1 VAAGGVVVTPRDDL
15 RDRIAL
21 EMCELHERDGNGACP
36 ECREHARRVMAAIP
50 GLVDASNAREGWL
63 HSTADGD
70 VVRFG
75 PHPGLNQMLPRVLVI
90 SADGVS
96 RETGS

>member
-1 VAAGGVVVTPRDDL
+1 VTPRDDL
-15 RDRIAL
+15 RDRMLDTVQRVKMRHVDHVASDVEIVDAL
-21 EMCELHERDGNGACP
+21 LDL
-36 ECREHARRVMAAIP
+36 
-50 GLVDASNAREGWL
+50 GLVDASAAREGRL